1 VTTRIARNPHMDTES
16 VILKGRKNTKAKR
29 ISKQVIKKNYTTDRT
44 LTTGNVTAQTSTDAI
59 RNKIWPA
66 SSRHSKA
73 LHIAPDCFKP
83 SQKQRKRHY
92 KSTQK
97 HKTSEKRIEP
107 NPEGQSTYLAFTE
120 GDERA
125 GTTTLQTK
133 SVRKLASSKR
143 CVRDD

>member
-1 VTTRIARNPHMDTES
+1 MTRIARNPHMDTES

-29 ISKQVIKKNYTTDRT
+29 ISKQVVKKNYT
-44 LTTGNVTAQTSTDAI
+44 TAQTSTDAI

-83 SQKQRKRHY
+83 SQKQRKRHC
-92 KSTQK
+92 KSMQK

-125 GTTTLQTK
+125 GATTLQTK
-133 SVRKLASSKR
+133 SMRKLASSER